1 MGSSLSLPI
10 AYADRADSEMD
21 RREDVPPTDESS
33 DSKSL
38 SSSSTSDSDSFSSDL
53 SAKVKEASDSKSK
66 EPSGK
71 HQSWWDWLT
80 THDPSSD
87 IPNPGGYDDLNQEA
101 MIVLRPNLIDGLSFN
116 FNAPLSE
123 VFALGSALDMGG
135 KDTGSVFAINAN
147 YFTNKVA
154 MISRTTPSNGRV
166 LGRLLVNHSPAL
178 TTKVVAD
185 VGPEPDSSRVTCDF
199 DYRAMRS
206 SSQIKVASGRIFA
219 FNHLHSVSKSL
230 ALGGEALVQARSGF
244 AAVTLGAKYS
254 NASQTASLSVATFG
268 PVIASYVRKVNP
280 KVSFATELFVDG
292 RTKDSLV
299 TMGYRFDLST
309 STVIGHI
316 DSTGKVA
323 ATLEERINPA
333 LSLILSAQLDH
344 PKEAYSFGF
353 GVNIGGG

>member
-10 AYADRADSEMD
+10 AYADDVSPKSD
-21 RREDVPPTDESS
+21 PQEDLSSSKDSS
-33 DSKSL
+33 DSKS
-38 SSSSTSDSDSFSSDL
+38 SSTLTSNSDSFSSDL
-53 SAKVKEASDSKSK
+53 SEKVKEASASKSN
-66 EPSGK
+66 EASGK
-71 HQSWWDWLT
+71 QQSWWDWLT
-80 THDPSSD
+80 TRDPNSD

-101 MIVLRPNLIDGLSFN
+101 MLVLRPNLIEGLSFN

-123 VFALGSALDMGG
+123 VFALGSALDMGA
-135 KDTGSVFAINAN
+135 KDTASVFAINAN
-147 YFTNKVA
+147 YFTDKVA
-154 MISRTTPSNGRV
+154 MISRTTPSSGRV
-166 LGRLLVNHSPAL
+166 LGRLLINHSPAL

-206 SSQIKVASGRIFA
+206 SSQVKVASGRIFA
-219 FNHLHSVSKSL
+219 LSHLHSVSKSL
-230 ALGGEALVQARSGF
+230 AFGGEALVQARSGF
-244 AAVTLGAKYS
+244 AAVTLGGRYT
-254 NASQTASLSVATFG
+254 NASHTASLSVATFG
-268 PVIASYVRKVNP
+268 PIIASYVRKVSP